1 MPTVKA
7 NGINLYYEQ
16 QGSGDPLV
24 LIPFLTA
31 DNMCY
36 AFQVA
41 EYAKHYTC
49 ITLDLRG
56 TGQSDKPETPYT
68 TETLADDVAG
78 LVSALG
84 IQKAHFAGLSLGA
97 AVSLWMGAK
106 YPDKV
111 KSISVHAGW
120 DKSDAFLKTIVEQL
134 QVSARAMEN
143 IPDLVLGALF
153 PWCFTPDVYVNK
165 PEFLQGVKDFV
176 RSRPAQSV
184 TQFMLQSNAV
194 LNHDVTAG
202 LSKITA
208 PTLLT
213 VGKFDMLTSTRFTDR
228 MKKSIKGSELI
239 VWDDCAHAP
248 CYERVEDFN
257 TRTLGFLKKL
267 N

>member
-97 AVSLWMGAK
+97 AISL
-106 YPDKV
+106 
-111 KSISVHAGW
+111 
-120 DKSDAFLKTIVEQL
+120 
-134 QVSARAMEN
+134 
-143 IPDLVLGALF
+143 
-153 PWCFTPDVYVNK
+153 
-165 PEFLQGVKDFV
+165 
-176 RSRPAQSV
+176 
-184 TQFMLQSNAV
+184 
-194 LNHDVTAG
+194 
-202 LSKITA
+202 
-208 PTLLT
+208 
-213 VGKFDMLTSTRFTDR
+213 
-228 MKKSIKGSELI
+228 
-239 VWDDCAHAP
+239 
-248 CYERVEDFN
+248 
-257 TRTLGFLKKL
+257 
-267 N
+267 